1 MCNDFVK
8 FYFMFLL
15 GDTTVYRSN
24 GEWQILGAP
33 GIRHVIMYLCC
44 PEPYPDVTFYLKV
57 MFDRFREKQYT
68 RGRTYVN
75 MLCFICAGLITRRPG
90 PDVIKLFPC
99 SAEHEIYPAHKC

>member
-1 MCNDFVK
+1 MCKDFVK
-8 FYFMFLL
+8 FNFMFLL

-57 MFDRFREKQYT
+57 KFDRFREKTVLQ
-68 RGRTYVN
+68 GHIHVN
-75 MLCFICAGLITRRPG
+75 MLCFIYAGLITREPG
-90 PDVIKLFPC
+90 PQVELN